1 MELRKGT
8 IRVSEKKKKRDYVIL
23 SLRSATGI
31 VVQGIF
37 KIRLKEWA
45 QLFSRVNFY

>member
-8 IRVSEKKKKRDYVIL
+8 IRVSEKKKRDYVIL